1 MTDGMELRLF
11 VKDDVPALA
20 DLFNVI
26 HGLEGSPRG
35 YDAPFLRDMLGQPG
49 LDVEQNCMLAVQG
62 EDLVGY
68 AMVVP
73 ELPIQRI
80 VLESGVHPEHRRGG
94 VGSRLLEWG
103 IARGRELG
111 AQRAH
116 TSVGEAAHEAWAF
129 LERHGYTPLRHYW
142 EVRWE
147 GTEIACDLPE
157 GVSLRAFEDGDAAL
171 LADVQNAA
179 FASQWGY
186 SPNTAEQV
194 TYKAHMERSSP
205 EGILFLM
212 LDADGRAGGQP
223 RGDHLDGGRA
233 PGAPGAG
240 AGQDHR
246 HRGDLPHA
254 PAGRASGGAERGQRQ
269 YARPGALPFAGLPEG
284 GGRPVVRAQP
294 RQGLTGPRLLTVSSV
309 NTPAEMT
316 TFMASSKLRAVSIT
330 WSRRT

>member
-1 MTDGMELRLF
+1 MTDGMKLRLF

-49 LDVEQNCMLAVQG
+49 LDAEQNCMLAAQG

-212 LDADGRAGGQP
+212 
-223 RGDHLDGGRA
+223 RGDQTAGFCWTRMDGPADNRVGIIWMVGVHPEHQGLGLGRTIA
-233 PGAPGAG
+233 TAG
-240 AGQDHR
+240 ISHMLQQG
-246 HRGDLPHA
+246 
-254 PAGRASGGAERGQRQ
+254 
-269 YARPGALPFAGLPEG
+269 
-284 GGRPVVRAQP
+284 VRAVE
-294 RQGLTGPRLLTVSSV
+294 LSV
-309 NTPAEMT
+309 DSANTPARELYLSLG
-316 TFMASSKLRAVSIT
+316 FQKVGGVLWYERSLVKG
-330 WSRRT
+330 